1 MALEK
6 VCLTKT
12 SLIDFPGEVAALV
25 FTPGCN
31 LRCPYCHNPELVSG
45 PIPEEALTLEALDL
59 FLEKRSSVLGGVVIT
74 GGEPALHR
82 DLPELVKRIRSHGYK
97 IKLDTNGTFPERLE
111 DLPVDYIAMDIKTS
125 PGSYHLVGLNDPSPV
140 IRSADWIMK
149 SGIPYEFRTTLVPGI
164 ISENDIQDVADLIR
178 GCKKYILSRF
188 RPKDTLDPDY
198 EKIPP
203 YSDDVIEMFARKFRS
218 LGIPARVRES

>member
-12 SLIDFPGEVAALV
+12 SLIDFPGEVAAV
-25 FTPGCN
+25 VYTPGCN

-45 PIPEEALTLEALDL
+45 SIPEEALTLETLDL
-59 FLEKRSSVLGGVVIT
+59 FLEKRTSVLGGVVIT

-82 DLPELVKRIRSHGYK
+82 DLPELIKRIRSHGYK

-125 PGSYHLVGLNDPSPV
+125 TGSYHLVGLNNPSSV
-140 IRSADWIMK
+140 IRSAEWIMK
-149 SGIPYEFRTTLVPGI
+149 SGIPYEFRTTLAPGI
-164 ISENDIQDVADLIR
+164 ISENDIQGVADLIG
-178 GCKKYILSRF
+178 GCKRYILNSF

-198 EKIPP
+198 EKVLP
-203 YSDDVIEMFARKFRS
+203 YSDDVIEGFARQFRS
-218 LGIPARVRES
+218 LGIPARVREN